1 MQKRLLLTVLLIS
14 LSGCNTTAS
23 KVAQVPA
30 GQWVDEQIVQN
41 ATSLSQ
47 AQARLHQTSSVRNTA
62 PLTAPAPLPAKVQV
76 PAVNPPIRPAPS
88 SGG

>member
-1 MQKRLLLTVLLIS
+1 MQKRLLLSVLVVS
-14 LSGCNTTAS
+14 MAGCSTTAP

-47 AQARLHQTSSVRNTA
+47 AQARLHQTSSVHNTA
-62 PLTAPAPLPAKVQV
+62 PLTAPAPLPAKVRV
-76 PAVNPPIRPAPS
+76 PAVKPPIRPAPIA
-88 SGG
+88 GG

>member
-41 ATSLSQ
+41 ATSLS
-47 AQARLHQTSSVRNTA
+47 RRRPGYT
-62 PLTAPAPLPAKVQV
+62 
-76 PAVNPPIRPAPS
+76 RPALCETLLPS
-88 SGG
+88 RHRHRCQQKSRCLLSTLP

>member
-1 MQKRLLLTVLLIS
+1 MRSRLVLTVVVAALA
-14 LSGCNTTAS
+14 GCGTAP
-23 KVAQVPA
+23 KLAQVPA

-47 AQARLHQTSSVRNTA
+47 AQARLHQTSAVRNTA
-62 PLTAPAPLPAKVQV
+62 PLTSPAPLPANVQV
-76 PAVNPPIRPAPS
+76 PVVKPPIRPAPT